1 MVTKQIV
8 LKCFC
13 QLILSIFYVPKKQSA
28 ITKSLEQLCSK
39 EHGFKNIKLKSLILA
54 QDERWRRA

>member
-1 MVTKQIV
+1 MVTKQT
-8 LKCFC
+8 CFEMF
-13 QLILSIFYVPKKQSA
+13 LSIKFEYFYVPKKQSA